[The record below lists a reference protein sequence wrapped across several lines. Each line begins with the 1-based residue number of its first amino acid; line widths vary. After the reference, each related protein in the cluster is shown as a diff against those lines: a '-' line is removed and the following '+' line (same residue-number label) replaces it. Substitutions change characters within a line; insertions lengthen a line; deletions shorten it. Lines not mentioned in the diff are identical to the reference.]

1 MNYHNITKDDMLN
14 GEGVRAVL
22 WVAGC
27 THACYHCHNE
37 VTWDVN
43 GGVSFDN
50 DAYQEL
56 MSELNKDYVSGI
68 TLSGGDPL
76 HPMNVSEIQSL
87 VEDIYN
93 LYPNKTIWLYTG
105 FLFEDI
111 KMLPFIEKLDV
122 IVDGKYMEEFRSV
135 NLPWKGSSNQRVID
149 VKKTL
154 ALDEIVLK
162 A

>member
-14 GEGVRAVL
+14 GEGVRTVL

-27 THACYHCHNE
+27 THGCFECHNQ

-43 GGVSFDN
+43 GGIPFD
-50 DAYQEL
+50 DAAYKEL
-56 MSELNKDYVSGI
+56 MAELDKDYVSGI

-76 HPMNVSEIQSL
+76 HPMNVGEIQSL
-87 VEDIYN
+87 VEDIAN
-93 LYPNKTIWLYTG
+93 VYPKKTIWLYTG

-111 KMLPFIEKLDV
+111 KTLPFIEKIDV
-122 IVDGKYMEEFRSV
+122 IVDGKYEANQRSV
-135 NLPWKGSSNQRVID
+135 NLPWKGSKNQRVID
-149 VKKTL
+149 VKATL
-154 ALDEIVLK
+154 AQHEIVLK